1 MSTVESPQIPPTIKI
16 AKTHLPPHRPRS
28 SRLLWKIGGVI
39 AVFLVLAVLVVLF
52 PSVIPTGATKSRLE
66 QKLGI
71 LTGRNTRIGT
81 VSIKSIVF
89 PTLVLEQ
96 VELDDDPAFQKGSF
110 LRVRRLETRV
120 PFSGLW
126 GASLE
131 VSQLKVE
138 GAQLNLVHRLD
149 GEWNW
154 SSLRLLKPNP
164 LAAIR
169 HQATLPE
176 NWFDLPSVQAS
187 HQSHPLAL
195 ALLELPLE
203 IEKIQVFDSSFVVS
217 SESKKEA
224 AEKDEPASQANSA
237 TPSDTKPG
245 IEVNIFRCSNI
256 STEGVFSK
264 NRLACRSLMAS
275 LANGTYQGELAI
287 DLLPQMFQFEIK
299 GSLKGAEMK
308 EILQALSTKPVV
320 TGAVSG
326 DFRLRGKFA
335 EKTDVSRSLEGE
347 GKLELRDGTF
357 PTIRIGEFS
366 KKDTPQLPIPSGFPF
381 PIPKLPFPQQLPTPG
396 PEEPQSSEYFM
407 FAGGKPGAKK
417 PAAEWKGGVAPG
429 ATESQKSEGTR
440 FELLTCSF
448 SVDPEKFQA
457 KELMCNTKEKTEVA
471 GHGTIFFRGSVTT
484 VDFQL
489 KATMTAEMAAK
500 LQKSRPVASVI
511 SSLLSQGKTIRLPL
525 KVTGDIRKPDV
536 EVDYV
541 GFVRPGES
549 QRDGDANQL
558 PIPDSLSLPF

>member
-1 MSTVESPQIPPTIKI
+1 MSTAEPPLPPQVPPTIRI
-16 AKTHLPPHRPRS
+16 AKTHQPTSRPRS
-28 SRLLWKIGGVI
+28 SRLIWKVGV
-39 AVFLVLAVLVVLF
+39 VLVVFLGLVVLVVIF

-81 VSIKSIVF
+81 VSIKSVLF
-89 PTLVLEQ
+89 PTLVLER
-96 VELDDDPAFQKGSF
+96 VEMDDDPAFQKGSF
-110 LRVRRLETRV
+110 LLVRRLETRV
-120 PFSGLW
+120 PLSGLW

-131 VSQLKVE
+131 ISQIKVE

-154 SSLRLLKPNP
+154 STLRILTPNP
-164 LAAIR
+164 LAASDHPSRTPRSWI
-169 HQATLPE
+169 
-176 NWFDLPSVQAS
+176 DLPSVQAS
-187 HQSHPLAL
+187 NQSHTGAL
-195 ALLELPLE
+195 VLLDIPFEV
-203 IEKIQVFDSSFVVS
+203 EKIQVFDSSFIVN
-217 SESKKEA
+217 SESKKEPEA
-224 AEKDEPASQANSA
+224 TEEPPPKSSSGTTTTDAR
-237 TPSDTKPG
+237 PG
-245 IEVNIFRCSNI
+245 IESNIFRCTNI

-287 DLLPQMFQFEIK
+287 DLLPRTFQFEVK

-308 EILQALSTKPVV
+308 EILNALSTKPVV

-366 KKDTPQLPIPSGFPF
+366 KKEAPQLPVPSGFPF
-381 PIPKLPFPQQLPTPG
+381 PIPKLPFPQQLPAPD
-396 PEEPQSSEYFM
+396 QSPPSESLQL
-407 FAGGKPGAKK
+407 AAGKPKSKK
-417 PAAEWKGGVAPG
+417 SPTEWKTGVAPG
-429 ATESQKSEGTR
+429 PTQPEGTR

-448 SVDPEKFQA
+448 TIDPEKFQA

-511 SSLLSQGKTIRLPL
+511 STLLSQGKTVRLPL
-525 KVTGDIRKPDV
+525 KVTGDIRHPDV

-541 GFVRPGES
+541 GFVRPGDSQKEGES
-549 QRDGDANQL
+549 NKL

>member
-1 MSTVESPQIPPTIKI
+1 MSTAEPPLPPQVPPTIRI
-16 AKTHLPPHRPRS
+16 AKTHLPPARQTRS
-28 SRLLWKIGGVI
+28 RKLILAVSGVV
-39 AVFLVLAVLVVLF
+39 AVILGLVLLVVLF
-52 PSVIPTGATKSRLE
+52 PFLIPTSATKSRLE
-66 QKLGI
+66 QKLGT

-81 VSIKSIVF
+81 VSIKSVLV

-96 VELDDDPAFQKGSF
+96 IEMDDDPTFQKGSF
-110 LRVRRLETRV
+110 LLVRRLETRV

-131 VSQLKVE
+131 ISQIKVE

-154 SSLRLLKPNP
+154 STLRFLKPNP
-164 LAAIR
+164 LTAAER
-169 HQATLPE
+169 SSRP
-176 NWFDLPSVQAS
+176 WFDLPSVQADNP
-187 HQSHPLAL
+187 SHPPAL
-195 ALLELPLE
+195 ALLDLPFE
-203 IEKIQVFDSSFVVS
+203 IEKIQVFDSSFSVN
-217 SESKKEA
+217 SESKKEP
-224 AEKDEPASQANSA
+224 EA
-237 TPSDTKPG
+237 TEETPPKSGSGAPSDDRSN
-245 IEVNIFRCSNI
+245 IESNIFRCTHI

-275 LANGTYQGELAI
+275 LASGTYQGELSI
-287 DLLPQMFQFEIK
+287 DLLPGAFQFEVK
-299 GSLKGAEMK
+299 GSLKAAEMK
-308 EILQALSTKPVV
+308 EILNALSTRPVV
-320 TGAVSG
+320 TGTVSG

-357 PTIRIGEFS
+357 PTIQIGEFS
-366 KKDTPQLPIPSGFPF
+366 KKEAPQLPVPSGFPF
-381 PIPKLPFPQQLPTPG
+381 PIPKLPFPQQLPAPD
-396 PEEPQSSEYFM
+396 PDQSPPSESLSL
-407 FAGGKPGAKK
+407 AAGKPKSKK
-417 PAAEWKGGVAPG
+417 SATEWKTGVAPG
-429 ATESQKSEGTR
+429 PAQPEGTR

-448 SVDPEKFQA
+448 SIDPEKFQA

-511 SSLLSQGKTIRLPL
+511 STLLSQGKTVRLPL
-525 KVTGDIRKPDV
+525 KVTGDIRHPDV

-549 QRDGDANQL
+549 QREGESNKL